1 MKFAFATIAA
11 AGLAVVMTVSAIAG
25 DTSADPQKDLSG
37 PAVRDYLLKHPEV
50 LKDAL
55 DALQKQE
62 ETKQAEQ
69 AKQGIKANA
78 DALLRSPLDFVAGNP
93 NGKVTVVEFFDYN
106 CPYCKRAHHDVAA
119 LIDNEKDVRIVFKEF
134 PILGEASTFASR
146 AAIAAK
152 KQGKYLELYNALLSV
167 DGRVDAA
174 RVMSL
179 AQTAGLDIERLRKD
193 MQAPDIDDS
202 IKLSH
207 GLAEKLG
214 ISGTPTFIIGDQMYP
229 GAVGVPILRQQ
240 IASVRQSGCAVC

>member
-1 MKFAFATIAA
+1 MKVVFAAIAA
-11 AGLAVVMTVSAIAG
+11 AGLATVMTVSAIAG
-25 DTSADPQKDLSG
+25 DTADPQKDLSG

-50 LKDAL
+50 LKEAL

-62 ETKQAEQ
+62 EAKQAEQ

-78 DALLRSPLDFVAGNP
+78 EALLRSPLDFVAGNP

-106 CPYCKRAHHDVAA
+106 CPYCKRAHTDVTA
-119 LIDNEKDVRIVFKEF
+119 LIDNEKDVRVVFKEF
-134 PILGEASTFASR
+134 PILGEASTFASK

-152 KQGKYLELYNALLSV
+152 KQGKYLELHNALLNAA
-167 DGRVDAA
+167 GRIDAA

-179 AQTAGLDIERLRKD
+179 AQAAGLNVERLRKD
-193 MQAPDIDDS
+193 MLAPDIDEP

-214 ISGTPTFIIGDQMYP
+214 ISGTPTFIIGNQMFP
-229 GAVGVPILRQQ
+229 GAVGLPILKQQ
-240 IASVRQSGCAVC
+240 VTNVRQSGCAVC

>member
-1 MKFAFATIAA
+1 MKFVFAAIAA
-11 AGLAVVMTVSAIAG
+11 AGLATVMTVSAIAG
-25 DTSADPQKDLSG
+25 DTADPQKDLSG
-37 PAVRDYLLKHPEV
+37 QAVRDYLLKHPEV

-62 ETKQAEQ
+62 EAKQAEQ
-69 AKQGIKANA
+69 AKQGIKTNA

-93 NGKVTVVEFFDYN
+93 NGKVTIVEFFDYN
-106 CPYCKRAHHDVAA
+106 CPYCKRAHHDVVA
-119 LIDNEKDVRIVFKEF
+119 LIDNEKDVRVVFKEF

-152 KQGKYLELYNALLSV
+152 KQGKYLELHNALLSV
-167 DGRVDAA
+167 EGRVDSA

-179 AQTAGLDIERLRKD
+179 AQAAGLDVERLRKD
-193 MQAPDIDDS
+193 MQAPNIDEP

-214 ISGTPTFIIGDQMYP
+214 ISGTPTFIIGDQLYP
-229 GAVGVPILRQQ
+229 GAVGVPILKQQ